1 VVLEKPSSL
10 LIEHDGLIRFEERPL
25 DRRLRQSVPLQYL
38 IIEPHQHFEL
48 CAAEIKF
55 QPVPPRAIK
64 LIHGG
69 LLQNR
74 CEKAA
79 GTGNSLGAAAW
90 PRPPAPASRSPPH
103 NISTPLKT
111 ARHRTISQMSLGLQ
125 KVATE
130 APFRPLVSEGL
141 FCVSFFDDGEVSGMV
156 HDEAAIGPGAHPAV

>member
-1 VVLEKPSSL
+1 MRRVLFQKYVRIALEAINSTSVSL
-10 LIEHDGLIRFEERPL
+10 PTICRFATAASLSPKIS
-25 DRRLRQSVPLQYL
+25 DREQRLRLSTPVQ
-38 IIEPHQHFEL
+38 
-48 CAAEIKF
+48 AAEIKF

-111 ARHRTISQMSLGLQ
+111 ARHRTISQM
-125 KVATE
+125 
-130 APFRPLVSEGL
+130 
-141 FCVSFFDDGEVSGMV
+141 
-156 HDEAAIGPGAHPAV
+156 